1 MDEAEKRC
9 LQLAAR
15 QRGLIRRDQVGMC
28 GFSAQR
34 LQRRFSSNAWF
45 RVYPGVYRIAGS
57 PDDWKQQLKALSL
70 WLGDGVL
77 SHHTAATLHGVSQF
91 SPGRLEATVT
101 HGARSPPGV
110 LIHRVPAIAARDI
123 TTIDGLAVTSVS
135 RTLLDLSATLEPPL
149 VRSACDEALRRKWTN
164 LDKLDATIERNLRR
178 PGLTQL
184 RALTHELRGG
194 NGPTESELEHRVR
207 ELLRDG
213 DFPEPDRQKAI
224 RTRERL
230 RRVDFIFS
238 AARVIIEADGY
249 AYHAGIGAFEDDRR
263 RNNALMARG
272 FVVLHWTWK
281 ALHEEPGR
289 LLGDLAVCLRRAL

>member
-1 MDEAEKRC
+1 MDGAEERC

-15 QRGLIRRDQVGMC
+15 QRGVIRRDQLASC
-28 GFSAQR
+28 GFSVQR
-34 LQRRFSSNAWF
+34 LQRRVFSRSWI

-57 PDDWKQQLKALSL
+57 PDDWKQQLKALAL
-70 WLGDGVL
+70 WLGNGVL
-77 SHHTAATLHGVSQF
+77 SHHTAATLHGFSQF

-101 HGARSPPGV
+101 HGTRAPTGV
-110 LIHRVPAIAARDI
+110 IVHRVPAIAARDI
-123 TTIDGLAVTSVS
+123 TTVEGLAVTSIA
-135 RTLLDLSATLEPPL
+135 RTLLDLAATLEPPF
-149 VRSACDEALRRKWTN
+149 VRSCCDEALRRKWTN
-164 LDKLDATIERNLRR
+164 LDKLDATVERNLRR

-213 DFPEPDRQKAI
+213 GFSEPDRQKAI

-238 AARVIIEADGY
+238 AARVVIEADGY
-249 AYHAGIGAFEDDRR
+249 ASHSGITSFEDDRR

-272 FVVLHWTWK
+272 FIVLHWTWK

-289 LLGDLAVCLRRAL
+289 LLVDLAVCLRRAL